1 MEATV
6 EAVSDGRFVFDTSKR
21 MAGAQGDLGP
31 SALLVQGGVSVI
43 VVSKPGQPM
52 CAAKPSAELI
62 CSWFLV
68 LAVSSVAPLE
78 SMTSTGPGPEPDAN
92 GHIQA
97 QLTCQPDANVRHPM
111 CGRDLSMSRSP
122 LRVSSSLDRYFSV
135 FSNGFS
141 INV

>member
-52 CAAKPSAELI
+52 CAAKPSAASAELPFMI
-62 CSWFLV
+62 LPLMV
-68 LAVSSVAPLE
+68 LAVSSTLFFGPWQTI
-78 SMTSTGPGPEPDAN
+78 MCRRPGPEA
-92 GHIQA
+92 
-97 QLTCQPDANVRHPM
+97 
-111 CGRDLSMSRSP
+111 
-122 LRVSSSLDRYFSV
+122 
-135 FSNGFS
+135 
-141 INV
+141 